1 MKTNLNRPIKEL
13 TKDML
18 SGIKVICFDG
28 DGVTKKKGTEFVEE
42 SGRVLLESYP
52 PSAEMMGKLIKL
64 SKYFHIT
71 FSSGR
76 EMDYL
81 KEIYSEELMGKNGSL
96 QAEIGMYLWW
106 KNELHENFQLTEA
119 QKNKIETIRK
129 MIGELNDW
137 RIRGFE
143 PKNYLITLHC
153 KDRFFK
159 VEEIVRKMDPEGE
172 LYCWWN
178 EEAYD
183 IGLKGINKAT
193 GLRKLLEKLEVKME
207 EVMTVGNGIN
217 DQNMSDVAGIDVS
230 TDPKHLEADFA
241 VWGEERGGEVVV
253 DRVLRL
259 VENG

>member
-1 MKTNLNRPIKEL
+1 LA
-13 TKDML
+13 
-18 SGIKVICFDG
+18 GIKVICFDG

-42 SGRVLLESYP
+42 NGKVLLESFP
-52 PSAEMMGKLIKL
+52 PTEVTLDKLKKL
-64 SKYFHIT
+64 SKHFHIT
-71 FSSGR
+71 ISSGR

-81 KEIYSEELMGKNGSL
+81 KEIYTEEMMGENGSL

-106 KNELHENFQLTEA
+106 KNQLYENFEVSA
-119 QKNKIETIRK
+119 DQKNKIEKIRG
-129 MIGELNDW
+129 MIGEIRDE

-153 KDRFFK
+153 RARVPK

-183 IGLKGINKAT
+183 VGLKTINKAT
-193 GLRKLLEKLEVKME
+193 GLKKLVEKLGVKME

-217 DQNMSDVAGIDVS
+217 DQNMTDAAGIDIS
-230 TDPKHLEADFA
+230 TDPKHLQADFA
-241 VWGEERGGEVVV
+241 VWGEERAGEMVV
-253 DRVLRL
+253 DRVLKL
-259 VENG
+259 VE